1 MQQKTRAFLEEFRVS
16 PQDFVGDYIPI
27 SPGISH
33 PAGAISQPNAEGL
46 LDAALPVEDKAGH
59 AVCRD
64 NQLGTLLLKMVD
76 Q

>member
-1 MQQKTRAFLEEFRVS
+1 MRKVTTCLDVE
-16 PQDFVGDYIPI
+16 
-27 SPGISH
+27 
-33 PAGAISQPNAEGL
+33 PAGAVSQPDEGGL

-64 NQLGTLLLKMVD
+64 NQLGTLLLKMAD